1 MLYKVLWKDFPPEIA
16 TWEEE
21 SAIHDEFIDAYEDA
35 LDAEEDDDDDESDGE
50 SDEADEADAAEDA
63 TTEV

>member
-21 SAIHDEFIDAYEDA
+21 SVIHDEFIDAYEDA
-35 LDAEEDDDDDESDGE
+35 LDAEEDDDDDESDE
-50 SDEADEADAAEDA
+50 SDEADAVEDV
-63 TTEV
+63 TMEV